1 MITTIVNLLTFG
13 ILFSSIISITSN
25 NPIISIIFLISAF
38 VIAAGYLILL
48 GINFIGISYIVIYV
62 GAIAVLF
69 LFIILMINI
78 KLTDILDTG
87 YNFTKN
93 LPIGLNIA
101 SLLLFIFFSVAA
113 QINLFPFYPCVAPKD
128 SGFLVPAGDTTS
140 AFPNAPF
147 KTAVLGRNQI
157 PVKFSEGGV
166 PTEASGLSTQLVD
179 APAFAEQ
186 EQVTLLH
193 QMKVAPQR
201 TNVEEQG
208 IASQEIPSFT
218 NSNINTLPASAEGEI
233 SDINLLEFSQIEVLG
248 QFLYTYASIFLIILS
263 LILLLAM
270 LAIIIIS
277 KKNITNI

>member
-1 MITTIVNLLTFG
+1 MMTTFIINLLTFG

-38 VIAAGYLILL
+38 VNAAGYLILL

-93 LPIGLNIA
+93 LPMGLNIA
-101 SLLLFIFFSVAA
+101 SLLLFIFFSVAPHPLDSSFFKVSSA
-113 QINLFPFYPCVAPKD
+113 QLHNFNSVLTPSEAFMNKEIGL
-128 SGFLVPAGDTTS
+128 TTC
-140 AFPNAPF
+140 AKAAT
-147 KTAVLGRNQI
+147 TAQQ
-157 PVKFSEGGV
+157 
-166 PTEASGLSTQLVD
+166 A
-179 APAFAEQ
+179 
-186 EQVTLLH
+186 
-193 QMKVAPQR
+193 
-201 TNVEEQG
+201 TNIEEIG
-208 IASQEIPSFT
+208 SSM
-218 NSNINTLPASAEGEI
+218 NYLNYI
-233 SDINLLEFSQIEVLG
+233 SDAKLFEFTQIEVLG
-248 QFLYTYASIFLIILS
+248 HYLYTYASIFLIILS

-277 KKNITNI
+277 KKNVKNI

>member
-25 NPIISIIFLISAF
+25 NPVISIIFLITAF
-38 VIAAGYLILL
+38 VNAAGYLILL

-93 LPIGLNIA
+93 LPIALIIA
-101 SLLLFIFFSVAA
+101 SLLLFMFFSVATHPFITT
-113 QINLFPFYPCVAPKD
+113 QGPELDLGSNLFPFSPD
-128 SGFLVPAGDTTS
+128 SYGGSSTS
-140 AFPNAPF
+140 
-147 KTAVLGRNQI
+147 
-157 PVKFSEGGV
+157 
-166 PTEASGLSTQLVD
+166 
-179 APAFAEQ
+179 
-186 EQVTLLH
+186 LLH
-193 QMKVAPQR
+193 KVKDGA
-201 TNVEEQG
+201 
-208 IASQEIPSFT
+208 IAIVDGKEVLLA
-218 NSNINTLPASAEGEI
+218 NIAYDPCFEGATRLNPDELFLKDGLI
-233 SDINLLEFSQIEVLG
+233 LARVAKGEGALSDINLLEFTQIEVLG
-248 QFLYTYASIFLIILS
+248 HLLYTYASIFLILLS

-277 KKNITNI
+277 KKKITNI

>member
-25 NPIISIIFLISAF
+25 NPIISIIFLITAF
-38 VIAAGYLILL
+38 VNAAGYLILL

-101 SLLLFIFFSVAA
+101 SLLFFIFFSVAA
-113 QINLFPFYPCVAPKD
+113 PSSLKAGQDNLFPNYPWQT
-128 SGFLVPAGDTTS
+128 LEGDKNLE
-140 AFPNAPF
+140 PGCL
-147 KTAVLGRNQI
+147 KEGEVLSSINY
-157 PVKFSEGGV
+157 
-166 PTEASGLSTQLVD
+166 
-179 APAFAEQ
+179 
-186 EQVTLLH
+186 
-193 QMKVAPQR
+193 
-201 TNVEEQG
+201 
-208 IASQEIPSFT
+208 
-218 NSNINTLPASAEGEI
+218 SNINEI
-233 SDINLLEFSQIEVLG
+233 SDVNLLEFTQIEVLG
-248 QFLYTYASIFLIILS
+248 HFLYTYASIFLIILS

>member
-25 NPIISIIFLISAF
+25 NPIISIIFLITAF
-38 VIAAGYLILL
+38 VNAAGYLILL

-101 SLLLFIFFSVAA
+101 SLLFFIFFSVAA
-113 QINLFPFYPCVAPKD
+113 HFSPLSLLWRGVGSNLYPSHSDPYASIEVGKEWYARL
-128 SGFLVPAGDTTS
+128 SEA
-140 AFPNAPF
+140 
-147 KTAVLGRNQI
+147 
-157 PVKFSEGGV
+157 SEGG
-166 PTEASGLSTQLVD
+166 A
-179 APAFAEQ
+179 
-186 EQVTLLH
+186 
-193 QMKVAPQR
+193 
-201 TNVEEQG
+201 
-208 IASQEIPSFT
+208 
-218 NSNINTLPASAEGEI
+218 I
-233 SDINLLEFSQIEVLG
+233 SDINLLEFTQIEVLG
-248 QFLYTYASIFLIILS
+248 HFLYTYASIFLIILS

>member
-25 NPIISIIFLISAF
+25 NPIISIIFLITAF
-38 VIAAGYLILL
+38 VNAAGYLILL

-93 LPIGLNIA
+93 LPLGLNIA

-113 QINLFPFYPCVAPKD
+113 PLSKGGANLFPF
-128 SGFLVPAGDTTS
+128 
-140 AFPNAPF
+140 FPSS
-147 KTAVLGRNQI
+147 LGSPLGANEQR
-157 PVKFSEGGV
+157 PTLSLPLGG
-166 PTEASGLSTQLVD
+166 Q
-179 APAFAEQ
+179 Q
-186 EQVTLLH
+186 
-193 QMKVAPQR
+193 
-201 TNVEEQG
+201 
-208 IASQEIPSFT
+208 PS
-218 NSNINTLPASAEGEI
+218 LAQQPLRGEI
-233 SDINLLEFSQIEVLG
+233 GEEGLPLFKELSEINLLEFTQIEVLG
-248 QFLYTYASIFLIILS
+248 HFLYTYASIFLIILS
-263 LILLLAM
+263 FILLLAM

-277 KKNITNI
+277 KKKLTNI

>member
-25 NPIISIIFLISAF
+25 NPIISIIFLITAF
-38 VIAAGYLILL
+38 VNAAGYLILL

-93 LPIGLNIA
+93 LPLGLNIA
-101 SLLLFIFFSVAA
+101 SLLFFIFFSVAL
-113 QINLFPFYPCVAPKD
+113 QINLFTFSLSLSLDKGPALQPF
-128 SGFLVPAGDTTS
+128 
-140 AFPNAPF
+140 
-147 KTAVLGRNQI
+147 
-157 PVKFSEGGV
+157 
-166 PTEASGLSTQLVD
+166 
-179 APAFAEQ
+179 
-186 EQVTLLH
+186 QV
-193 QMKVAPQR
+193 
-201 TNVEEQG
+201 ED
-208 IASQEIPSFT
+208 
-218 NSNINTLPASAEGEI
+218 I
-233 SDINLLEFSQIEVLG
+233 SINLLEFTQIEVLG
-248 QFLYTYASIFLIILS
+248 HFLYTYASIFLIILS

-277 KKNITNI
+277 KKNIRNI

>member
-25 NPIISIIFLISAF
+25 NPIISIIFLITAF
-38 VIAAGYLILL
+38 VNAAGYLILL

-93 LPIGLNIA
+93 LPLGLNIA
-101 SLLLFIFFSVAA
+101 SLLLFIFFSVAL
-113 QINLFPFYPCVAPKD
+113 QVNLFPFSAPK
-128 SGFLVPAGDTTS
+128 GPS
-140 AFPNAPF
+140 ALF
-147 KTAVLGRNQI
+147 KEVEQLNQI
-157 PVKFSEGGV
+157 S
-166 PTEASGLSTQLVD
+166 S
-179 APAFAEQ
+179 
-186 EQVTLLH
+186 
-193 QMKVAPQR
+193 
-201 TNVEEQG
+201 
-208 IASQEIPSFT
+208 
-218 NSNINTLPASAEGEI
+218 
-233 SDINLLEFSQIEVLG
+233 INLLEFSQIEVLG
-248 QFLYTYASIFLIILS
+248 HFLYTYASIFLIILS

-277 KKNITNI
+277 KKNIRNI

>member
-25 NPIISIIFLISAF
+25 NPIISIIFLITAF
-38 VIAAGYLILL
+38 VNAAGYLILL
-48 GINFIGISYIVIYV
+48 GINFIGISIIVIYV

-113 QINLFPFYPCVAPKD
+113 FSPLPLAGKTNFFPF
-128 SGFLVPAGDTTS
+128 
-140 AFPNAPF
+140 FPLA
-147 KTAVLGRNQI
+147 TQD
-157 PVKFSEGGV
+157 GGK
-166 PTEASGLSTQLVD
+166 SSI
-179 APAFAEQ
+179 
-186 EQVTLLH
+186 
-193 QMKVAPQR
+193 
-201 TNVEEQG
+201 NY
-208 IASQEIPSFT
+208 
-218 NSNINTLPASAEGEI
+218 SNINEI
-233 SDINLLEFSQIEVLG
+233 SDVNLLEFTQIEVLG
-248 QFLYTYASIFLIILS
+248 HFLYTYASIFLIILS

>member
-25 NPIISIIFLISAF
+25 NPIISIIFLITAF
-38 VIAAGYLILL
+38 VNAAGYLILL

-113 QINLFPFYPCVAPKD
+113 HPSFGGVAFDPKD
-128 SGFLVPAGDTTS
+128 RSFG
-140 AFPNAPF
+140 
-147 KTAVLGRNQI
+147 
-157 PVKFSEGGV
+157 SEGLATDSYFRELGSPLGSKVGV
-166 PTEASGLSTQLVD
+166 GS
-179 APAFAEQ
+179 
-186 EQVTLLH
+186 
-193 QMKVAPQR
+193 
-201 TNVEEQG
+201 
-208 IASQEIPSFT
+208 
-218 NSNINTLPASAEGEI
+218 EGSI
-233 SDINLLEFSQIEVLG
+233 SDINLLEFTQIEVLG
-248 QFLYTYASIFLIILS
+248 HFLYTYASIFLIILS

>member
-1 MITTIVNLLTFG
+1 LFVASNHKFG

-38 VIAAGYLILL
+38 VNAAGYLILL

-93 LPIGLNIA
+93 LPMGLNIA
-101 SLLLFIFFSVAA
+101 SLLLFIFFSVLGSSFLKVSSAQLQNFNSEAITNEAFLNKEIGFTTYAKAA
-113 QINLFPFYPCVAPKD
+113 TNIEEIGSSNFVTATNMN
-128 SGFLVPAGDTTS
+128 FL
-140 AFPNAPF
+140 NY
-147 KTAVLGRNQI
+147 
-157 PVKFSEGGV
+157 
-166 PTEASGLSTQLVD
+166 
-179 APAFAEQ
+179 
-186 EQVTLLH
+186 
-193 QMKVAPQR
+193 
-201 TNVEEQG
+201 
-208 IASQEIPSFT
+208 
-218 NSNINTLPASAEGEI
+218 I
-233 SDINLLEFSQIEVLG
+233 SDAKLLEFTQIEVLG
-248 QFLYTYASIFLIILS
+248 HYLYTYASIFLIILS

-277 KKNITNI
+277 KKNIKNI

>member
-1 MITTIVNLLTFG
+1 MITIVNLLTFG

-25 NPIISIIFLISAF
+25 NPIISIIFLITAF
-38 VIAAGYLILL
+38 VNAAGYLILL

-93 LPIGLNIA
+93 LPLGLNIA
-101 SLLLFIFFSVAA
+101 SLLLFIFFS
-113 QINLFPFYPCVAPKD
+113 
-128 SGFLVPAGDTTS
+128 
-140 AFPNAPF
+140 
-147 KTAVLGRNQI
+147 
-157 PVKFSEGGV
+157 
-166 PTEASGLSTQLVD
+166 
-179 APAFAEQ
+179 
-186 EQVTLLH
+186 
-193 QMKVAPQR
+193 
-201 TNVEEQG
+201 
-208 IASQEIPSFT
+208 
-218 NSNINTLPASAEGEI
+218 TLPASPAVPQFGSSNLSVNAIAGNAYLESTSQLESSLAGVVGATPNPKVNRDLQIISYINESSANVTTSQPWQSKYAGVSTPPFSNGGWEVPGENF
-233 SDINLLEFSQIEVLG
+233 DVNLLEFTQIEVLG
-248 QFLYTYASIFLIILS
+248 QILYTYASIFLIILS

>member
-25 NPIISIIFLISAF
+25 NPIISIIFLITAF
-38 VIAAGYLILL
+38 VNAAGYLILL

-101 SLLLFIFFSVAA
+101 SLLLFIFFSVAYQPLHHCLKA
-113 QINLFPFYPCVAPKD
+113 GEGFLPPLGESPAFRQGGGSNLFPFYPLASNEGD
-128 SGFLVPAGDTTS
+128 SLPPLVP
-140 AFPNAPF
+140 
-147 KTAVLGRNQI
+147 
-157 PVKFSEGGV
+157 
-166 PTEASGLSTQLVD
+166 
-179 APAFAEQ
+179 
-186 EQVTLLH
+186 
-193 QMKVAPQR
+193 
-201 TNVEEQG
+201 
-208 IASQEIPSFT
+208 
-218 NSNINTLPASAEGEI
+218 SAEGGPI
-233 SDINLLEFSQIEVLG
+233 SDINLLEFTQIEVLG
-248 QFLYTYASIFLIILS
+248 HFLYTYASIFLIILS

>member
-38 VIAAGYLILL
+38 VNAAGYLILL

-93 LPIGLNIA
+93 LPLGLNIA

-113 QINLFPFYPCVAPKD
+113 QINLFPITPDKD
-128 SGFLVPAGDTTS
+128 QNSVLNAVTADQRSPEAGS
-140 AFPNAPF
+140 
-147 KTAVLGRNQI
+147 
-157 PVKFSEGGV
+157 
-166 PTEASGLSTQLVD
+166 EASYL
-179 APAFAEQ
+179 AEPAREF
-186 EQVTLLH
+186 
-193 QMKVAPQR
+193 
-201 TNVEEQG
+201 
-208 IASQEIPSFT
+208 
-218 NSNINTLPASAEGEI
+218 
-233 SDINLLEFSQIEVLG
+233 SDINLLDFTQIEVLG
-248 QFLYTYASIFLIILS
+248 HFLYTYASIFLIILS

>member
-1 MITTIVNLLTFG
+1 MTTTIVNLLTFG

-25 NPIISIIFLISAF
+25 NPIISIIFLITAF
-38 VIAAGYLILL
+38 VNAAGYLILL

-93 LPIGLNIA
+93 LPLGLNIA

-113 QINLFPFYPCVAPKD
+113 QINLFTFITPASTTLD
-128 SGFLVPAGDTTS
+128 STPSYAG
-140 AFPNAPF
+140 
-147 KTAVLGRNQI
+147 
-157 PVKFSEGGV
+157 
-166 PTEASGLSTQLVD
+166 
-179 APAFAEQ
+179 
-186 EQVTLLH
+186 
-193 QMKVAPQR
+193 
-201 TNVEEQG
+201 
-208 IASQEIPSFT
+208 PSFGT
-218 NSNINTLPASAEGEI
+218 ERVEEI
-233 SDINLLEFSQIEVLG
+233 SDINLLDFTQIEILG
-248 QFLYTYASIFLIILS
+248 HFLYTYASIFLIILS

>member
-1 MITTIVNLLTFG
+1 MIITIVNLLTFG

-25 NPIISIIFLISAF
+25 NPIISIIFLITAF
-38 VIAAGYLILL
+38 VNAAGYLILL

-93 LPIGLNIA
+93 LPLGLNIA
-101 SLLLFIFFSVAA
+101 SLLLFIFFSIAA
-113 QINLFPFYPCVAPKD
+113 QINFFYPSPLK
-128 SGFLVPAGDTTS
+128 
-140 AFPNAPF
+140 
-147 KTAVLGRNQI
+147 
-157 PVKFSEGGV
+157 EGEG
-166 PTEASGLSTQLVD
+166 SSSINYL
-179 APAFAEQ
+179 
-186 EQVTLLH
+186 
-193 QMKVAPQR
+193 
-201 TNVEEQG
+201 
-208 IASQEIPSFT
+208 
-218 NSNINTLPASAEGEI
+218 NINEI
-233 SDINLLEFSQIEVLG
+233 SDANLLEFTQIEALG
-248 QFLYTYASIFLIILS
+248 HSLYTNASIFLIILS

>member
-25 NPIISIIFLISAF
+25 NPIISIIFLITAF
-38 VIAAGYLILL
+38 VNAAGYLILL

-93 LPIGLNIA
+93 LPLGLNIA

-113 QINLFPFYPCVAPKD
+113 QANFFPLYSLRTQASTLFRDPKGQISSPLSLGIAGGEAAGPD
-128 SGFLVPAGDTTS
+128 PGSGFGGSLN
-140 AFPNAPF
+140 PNASPF
-147 KTAVLGRNQI
+147 GK
-157 PVKFSEGGV
+157 
-166 PTEASGLSTQLVD
+166 
-179 APAFAEQ
+179 
-186 EQVTLLH
+186 
-193 QMKVAPQR
+193 
-201 TNVEEQG
+201 G
-208 IASQEIPSFT
+208 ITSF
-218 NSNINTLPASAEGEI
+218 NYSNINEI
-233 SDINLLEFSQIEVLG
+233 SDVNLLEFTQIEVLG
-248 QFLYTYASIFLIILS
+248 QILYTYASIFLIILS

-277 KKNITNI
+277 TKNIRNI

>member
-38 VIAAGYLILL
+38 VNAAGYLILL

-93 LPIGLNIA
+93 LPLGLNIA

-113 QINLFPFYPCVAPKD
+113 QVNLFPFITLPVASLPQLGEAGSFSTSQLHSFTAVSEWEGKAAPINLVTKGEKD
-128 SGFLVPAGDTTS
+128 SSFGSSFIT
-140 AFPNAPF
+140 
-147 KTAVLGRNQI
+147 
-157 PVKFSEGGV
+157 EGG
-166 PTEASGLSTQLVD
+166 
-179 APAFAEQ
+179 
-186 EQVTLLH
+186 
-193 QMKVAPQR
+193 
-201 TNVEEQG
+201 
-208 IASQEIPSFT
+208 I
-218 NSNINTLPASAEGEI
+218 GEI
-233 SDINLLEFSQIEVLG
+233 SDVNLLDFTQIEVLG
-248 QFLYTYASIFLIILS
+248 HFLYTYASIFLIILS

>member
-1 MITTIVNLLTFG
+1 MINLLTFG

-38 VIAAGYLILL
+38 VNAAGYLILL

-93 LPIGLNIA
+93 LPLGINIA
-101 SLLLFIFFSVAA
+101 FLLLFLLFSLSSPIVWGVKFNPNNNKD
-113 QINLFPFYPCVAPKD
+113 NLFSLFSSNSNPLTNSIAQAANFYKEESFVPQPK
-128 SGFLVPAGDTTS
+128 
-140 AFPNAPF
+140 
-147 KTAVLGRNQI
+147 LGEIGN
-157 PVKFSEGGV
+157 VS
-166 PTEASGLSTQLVD
+166 
-179 APAFAEQ
+179 
-186 EQVTLLH
+186 TLLENG
-193 QMKVAPQR
+193 K
-201 TNVEEQG
+201 
-208 IASQEIPSFT
+208 II
-218 NSNINTLPASAEGEI
+218 
-233 SDINLLEFSQIEVLG
+233 DINLIEFTQIEALG
-248 QFLYTYASIFLIILS
+248 HFLYTYGSIFLIILS

-277 KKNITNI
+277 KKNSSNI

>member
-25 NPIISIIFLISAF
+25 NPIISIIFLITAF
-38 VIAAGYLILL
+38 VNAAGYLILL

-93 LPIGLNIA
+93 LPLGLNIA
-101 SLLLFIFFSVAA
+101 SLLLFIFFSIVA
-113 QINLFPFYPCVAPKD
+113 QVNLFSPLPYGTAL
-128 SGFLVPAGDTTS
+128 SPAAGS
-140 AFPNAPF
+140 LA
-147 KTAVLGRNQI
+147 
-157 PVKFSEGGV
+157 
-166 PTEASGLSTQLVD
+166 
-179 APAFAEQ
+179 Q
-186 EQVTLLH
+186 ESSSINYL
-193 QMKVAPQR
+193 
-201 TNVEEQG
+201 
-208 IASQEIPSFT
+208 
-218 NSNINTLPASAEGEI
+218 NINEI
-233 SDINLLEFSQIEVLG
+233 TDANLLEFTQIEALG
-248 QFLYTYASIFLIILS
+248 HSLYTNASIFLIILS

>member
-25 NPIISIIFLISAF
+25 NPIISIIFLITAF
-38 VIAAGYLILL
+38 VNAAGYLILL
-48 GINFIGISYIVIYV
+48 GINFIGISYVVIYV

-93 LPIGLNIA
+93 LPLGLNIA

-113 QINLFPFYPCVAPKD
+113 QINLFPFYLPFPSPVGEAVARGSNP
-128 SGFLVPAGDTTS
+128 T
-140 AFPNAPF
+140 
-147 KTAVLGRNQI
+147 TAVVGSLPPSLSG
-157 PVKFSEGGV
+157 VATHYAGVGEGG
-166 PTEASGLSTQLVD
+166 
-179 APAFAEQ
+179 
-186 EQVTLLH
+186 
-193 QMKVAPQR
+193 
-201 TNVEEQG
+201 
-208 IASQEIPSFT
+208 
-218 NSNINTLPASAEGEI
+218 I

-248 QFLYTYASIFLIILS
+248 QILYTYASIFLIILS

>member
-38 VIAAGYLILL
+38 VNAAGYLILL

-101 SLLLFIFFSVAA
+101 SLLLFIFFCFAPNGSEGVAN
-113 QINLFPFYPCVAPKD
+113 NLIPLLGEAVNQKLSTLSTAHPISPASLEWVAP
-128 SGFLVPAGDTTS
+128 
-140 AFPNAPF
+140 APHYSH
-147 KTAVLGRNQI
+147 
-157 PVKFSEGGV
+157 SEGVATQVGRYYYGGV
-166 PTEASGLSTQLVD
+166 E
-179 APAFAEQ
+179 
-186 EQVTLLH
+186 
-193 QMKVAPQR
+193 
-201 TNVEEQG
+201 
-208 IASQEIPSFT
+208 
-218 NSNINTLPASAEGEI
+218 EI
-233 SDINLLEFSQIEVLG
+233 SDINLLEFTQIEVLG
-248 QFLYTYASIFLIILS
+248 HFLYTYASIFLIILS

-277 KKNITNI
+277 KKNITKI

>member
-25 NPIISIIFLISAF
+25 NPIISIIFLITAF
-38 VIAAGYLILL
+38 VNAAGYLILL

-93 LPIGLNIA
+93 LPLGLNIA
-101 SLLLFIFFSVAA
+101 SLLLFIFFSVAV
-113 QINLFPFYPCVAPKD
+113 NLFPILPSTLVAATQQQGHSLPYG
-128 SGFLVPAGDTTS
+128 SFGVA
-140 AFPNAPF
+140 
-147 KTAVLGRNQI
+147 TANLN
-157 PVKFSEGGV
+157 EGG
-166 PTEASGLSTQLVD
+166 
-179 APAFAEQ
+179 
-186 EQVTLLH
+186 
-193 QMKVAPQR
+193 
-201 TNVEEQG
+201 
-208 IASQEIPSFT
+208 EIF
-218 NSNINTLPASAEGEI
+218 
-233 SDINLLEFSQIEVLG
+233 DVNLLEFTQIEVLG
-248 QFLYTYASIFLIILS
+248 HFLYTYASIFLIILS

-270 LAIIIIS
+270 LAIIVIS

>member
-25 NPIISIIFLISAF
+25 NPIISIIFLITAF
-38 VIAAGYLILL
+38 VNAAGYLILL

-87 YNFTKN
+87 YSFTKN
-93 LPIGLNIA
+93 LPLGLNIA

-113 QINLFPFYPCVAPKD
+113 QINLFSPP
-128 SGFLVPAGDTTS
+128 LVPS
-140 AFPNAPF
+140 
-147 KTAVLGRNQI
+147 GR
-157 PVKFSEGGV
+157 G
-166 PTEASGLSTQLVD
+166 AAMLVI
-179 APAFAEQ
+179 AEQ
-186 EQVTLLH
+186 LPSHLPNKEI
-193 QMKVAPQR
+193 R
-201 TNVEEQG
+201 SGGEE
-208 IASQEIPSFT
+208 F
-218 NSNINTLPASAEGEI
+218 SNINYSKINEI
-233 SDINLLEFSQIEVLG
+233 FDANLLEFTQIEVLG
-248 QFLYTYASIFLIILS
+248 HSLYTIASIFLIILS